1 MAGGA
6 VLTAAFFVL
15 PLPGLDRS
23 SLFFY
28 PYPSLTPPGFSLWIG
43 MSTWGLLPPA
53 LAMVGQ
59 ALRQSCITSHDS

>member
-1 MAGGA
+1 MVAGA
-6 VLTAAFFVL
+6 VLTATFFLL

-43 MSTWGLLPPA
+43 VSTWGLLPPA
-53 LAMVGQ
+53 LVMIGA
-59 ALRQSCITSHDS
+59 ALR